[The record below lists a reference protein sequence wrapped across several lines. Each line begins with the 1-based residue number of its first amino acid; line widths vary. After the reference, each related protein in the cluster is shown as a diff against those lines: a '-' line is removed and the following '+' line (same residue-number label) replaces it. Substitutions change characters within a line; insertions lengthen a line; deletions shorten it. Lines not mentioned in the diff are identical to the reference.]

1 MEAPLVIRVLA
12 ASVCLAEKA
21 SSLIRTVYASKDL
34 AIIDK
39 GVNDF
44 QSRADRDSQRC
55 IVQSLNNTFPGLH
68 IIGEEGELD
77 AGNVPQ
83 SSELSPEVLQHKCP
97 PWLSTLSTDDLVVW
111 VDPLDGTKEF
121 TEGLVEYVTVLIGIA
136 AGGKPVGGVVAQP
149 FYQPTSVENTKKP
162 HYITRVVWGLS
173 DVGVFGVKPSLP
185 SSQLP
190 YPIDLN
196 APKLSLP
203 HSIVITRSH
212 RSPTHDI
219 VIKAFYP
226 TESIC
231 AGGCGYKVLMLLEG
245 RGHVY
250 VFPSQGTKKW
260 DTCAPEAVLL
270 ASGGKLTDL
279 LGQPYNYSL
288 NTEHENV
295 RGILATPV
303 ADWLPAYI
311 SCLPK
316 EVVDDFSSRN

>member
-77 AGNVPQ
+77 Y
-83 SSELSPEVLQHKCP
+83 SELSPEVLQHKCP

-121 TEGLVEYVTVLIGIA
+121 TEVLNAIKGLVEYVTVLIGIA
-136 AGGKPVGGVVAQP
+136 AGGKPVGD
-149 FYQPTSVENTKKP
+149 TKKP

-203 HSIVITRSH
+203 HSIVVTRSH
-212 RSPTHDI
+212 RSPTHDT

-226 TESIC
+226 TEVSTNT
-231 AGGCGYKVLMLLEG
+231 
-245 RGHVY
+245 
-250 VFPSQGTKKW
+250 FP
-260 DTCAPEAVLL
+260 
-270 ASGGKLTDL
+270 
-279 LGQPYNYSL
+279 
-288 NTEHENV
+288 
-295 RGILATPV
+295 I
-303 ADWLPAYI
+303 I
-311 SCLPK
+311 I
-316 EVVDDFSSRN
+316 